1 MRTSFR
7 YFISQSSQ
15 SKYTTYFRA
24 KKTTLATKAELENL
38 LNLAKQNGK
47 YPLEFTFVE
56 KLDGEYVLENFGY
69 PSASKLDIA
78 YFIKKADNQFYID
91 KVIGQTEIYGDFNN
105 FIVTNIN
112 KKFDNNFDELG
123 STLDETIDIN
133 GQSKT
138 VKGATYQLP
147 YIVKVAKFDGSSIYF
162 AYDINEQLEA
172 YQPIYIIHYNKKEY
186 RLKKDISV
194 YIGYDYANLKKP
206 RFIATKNE
214 KTKEYKY
221 YKNVKDLLKD
231 L

>member
-105 FIVTNIN
+105 FIVTNI
-112 KKFDNNFDELG
+112 
-123 STLDETIDIN
+123 
-133 GQSKT
+133 
-138 VKGATYQLP
+138 
-147 YIVKVAKFDGSSIYF
+147 
-162 AYDINEQLEA
+162 
-172 YQPIYIIHYNKKEY
+172 
-186 RLKKDISV
+186 
-194 YIGYDYANLKKP
+194 KKP
-206 RFIATKNE
+206 LHE
-214 KTKEYKY
+214 
-221 YKNVKDLLKD
+221 
-231 L
+231 